1 MSRSHFARFAVIA
14 LIFIGIQ
21 SCVAMIGWT
30 ALKAINATRSYAT
43 GESLYSKGQK
53 SAVLSLFKYAQS
65 GSEKDYDA
73 YLAFIRVP
81 LGDRMAR
88 EALDRDDPDFAAGAA
103 GLRQSRTNQDD
114 IPAVLQVFGLLRRW
128 GPFAQAVKDWR
139 EGDRLIAQLILAA
152 DRFHS
157 LQQTGVAKPLD
168 RRQFLASLD
177 ALNTQLDTLEY
188 RFSEDLG
195 DAARSA
201 MRLVSSGL
209 AVTISALWIAGLW
222 LAWRTYLQGVQ
233 REVQLRESDRR
244 FRDFAETASDWFW
257 QMDAECKLTYL
268 SERFAEALSMRPEE
282 LSGKTFAEIGL
293 ELLDLEAKIEFAAVA
308 ERVPFRGVNLRY
320 ASEPGAEQ
328 YWMISGVPV
337 FSEDGSFIGYRG
349 TGRNVTEEMHAKHA
363 LEEAN
368 AQSELA
374 SRAKTEFLA
383 TMSHE
388 LRTPLNAIIGFS
400 EVIKDRLFGA
410 AAMDRYADYA
420 ADIFASAQH
429 LLAIINDILDM
440 SKIEAGQM
448 DLHEENI
455 AVPAVI
461 DSVVRLLRQKIDA
474 AQISLTIETG
484 NPPLIRADQRKLKQV
499 LMNLLSNAVKFTPP
513 GGEVVVSSFLN
524 PNGDLSIEVRDTGIG
539 MAPEEIPKALAAF
552 GQVDSTLA
560 RKHEGTGLGLP
571 LVKALVEIHGG
582 HFVLTSEPGRGTSAV
597 VVLPKARVLRLAA

>member
-1 MSRSHFARFAVIA
+1 MSRSHFARFALIA

-21 SCVAMIGWT
+21 SSVAMIGWA

-65 GSEKDYDA
+65 GSAKDYDA
-73 YLAFIRVP
+73 YRVSISVP

-88 EALDRDDPDFAAGAA
+88 EALDRDDPDLAAGAA
-103 GLRQSRTNQDD
+103 GLRQSRTNEDD
-114 IPAVLQVFGLLRRW
+114 IPSVLQVFSLLRRW
-128 GPFAQAVKDWR
+128 GPFARAIQDWE
-139 EGDRLIAQLILAA
+139 EGDRLIAQLIMEA
-152 DRFHS
+152 DRFHGM
-157 LQQTGVAKPLD
+157 QQSGAVTPRARRRFLATLD
-168 RRQFLASLD
+168 R
-177 ALNTQLDTLEY
+177 LNTQLDTLEY

-209 AVTISALWIAGLW
+209 ALTISALWIVGLW
-222 LAWRTYLQGVQ
+222 LAWRTYFKGVQ

-257 QMDAECKLTYL
+257 QMDAENKLTYL
-268 SERFAEALSMRPEE
+268 SERFAEALDMRPEH
-282 LSGKTFAEIGL
+282 LFGKTFAEIGL
-293 ELLDLEAKIEFAAVA
+293 ELFGLDAKIEFTAVS
-308 ERVPFRGVNLRY
+308 EQVPFRSVSLRY
-320 ASEPGAEQ
+320 ASPPGQEQ

-337 FSEDGSFIGYRG
+337 FSDEGSFIGYRG
-349 TGRNVTEEMHAKHA
+349 TGRNVTKEMHAKHA
-363 LEEAN
+363 LEDAK

-400 EVIKDRLFGA
+400 EIIKDRLFGTA
-410 AAMDRYADYA
+410 IDRYSDYA

-455 AVPAVI
+455 AVFDMI
-461 DSVVRLLRQKIDA
+461 EGVVRLMRQKIDA
-474 AQISLTIETG
+474 AQIALTVEAG
-484 NPPLIRADQRKLKQV
+484 DLPLIRADQRKLKQV

-513 GGEVVVSSFLN
+513 GGEVAILSSLD
-524 PNGDLSIEVRDTGIG
+524 PNGDLNIEIRDTGIG

-582 HFVLTSEPGRGTSAV
+582 HFGLTSEPGRGTSAM

>member
-1 MSRSHFARFAVIA
+1 MTRSHFARFAVIA

-21 SCVAMIGWT
+21 SCAALIGWA

-88 EALDRDDPDFAAGAA
+88 EALDSDHPDIEAGAA
-103 GLRQSRTNQDD
+103 GLRQSRTNEED
-114 IPAVLQVFGLLRRW
+114 IPSVLRVFSLLRRW
-128 GPFAQAVKDWR
+128 GPFAQAVADWR
-139 EGDRLIAQLILAA
+139 EGDRLIAQLIQAA
-152 DRFHS
+152 DRFHT
-157 LQQTGVAKPLD
+157 LQRAKTVTPLE
-168 RRQFLASLD
+168 RRQFLATLD
-177 ALNTQLDTLEY
+177 SLNTELDTLEY

-209 AVTISALWIAGLW
+209 AICISALWIAGLW
-222 LAWRTYLQGVQ
+222 LAWRTYWKGVQ

-257 QMDAECKLTYL
+257 QMDAENKLTYL
-268 SERFAEALSMRPEE
+268 SERFAEGLNMRPED
-282 LSGKTFAEIGL
+282 LRGKTFADIGL
-293 ELLDLEAKIEFAAVA
+293 ELFGLNAKIEFAAIA
-308 ERVPFRGVNLRY
+308 ERVPFRSVSLRY
-320 ASEPGAEQ
+320 ASKPGREQ

-337 FSEDGSFIGYRG
+337 FNDDGGFIGYRG
-349 TGRNVTEEMHAKHA
+349 TGSNVTKEMLAKHA
-363 LEEAN
+363 LEDAK

-400 EVIKDRLFGA
+400 EIIKDRLFGTA
-410 AAMDRYADYA
+410 IDRYAEYA

-455 AVPAVI
+455 AVSDVVE
-461 DSVVRLLRQKIDA
+461 SVVRLLSQKIDA
-474 AQISLTIETG
+474 AQISLTVETD
-484 NPPLIRADQRKLKQV
+484 NLPLIRADQRKLKQI
-499 LMNLLSNAVKFTPP
+499 LMNLVSNAVKFTPP
-513 GGEVVVSSFLN
+513 GGKVEILSSLD

-539 MAPEEIPKALAAF
+539 MAAEEIPKALAAF

-571 LVKALVEIHGG
+571 LVKSLVEIHGG
-582 HFVLTSEPGRGTSAV
+582 QFVLTSEPGRGTSAV

>member
-1 MSRSHFARFAVIA
+1 MTRSHFARFAVIA

-21 SCVAMIGWT
+21 SCAALIGWA
-30 ALKAINATRSYAT
+30 ALKAVNATRSYAT

-53 SAVLSLFKYAQS
+53 SAVFSLYKYARS
-65 GSEKDYDA
+65 GAEKDYDD

-88 EALDRDDPDFAAGAA
+88 EALDRPEPDFAAGAA
-103 GLRQSRTNQDD
+103 GLRQSRTNEDD
-114 IPAVLQVFGLLRRW
+114 IPAVLQVFTLLRHW
-128 GPFAQAVKDWR
+128 GPFAKAVEDWQQA
-139 EGDRLIAQLILAA
+139 DRLTGELILAA
-152 DRFHS
+152 DRFHT
-157 LQQTGVAKPLD
+157 LQKAGAVTVLE
-168 RRQFLASLD
+168 RRQFLAALD
-177 ALNTQLDTLEY
+177 AANTQFDSLGY
-188 RFSEDLG
+188 RFSEDIG
-195 DAARSA
+195 DAARNA

-209 AVTISALWIAGLW
+209 AICISGLWIAGLW
-222 LAWRTYLQGVQ
+222 LAWRTYWKGVQ
-233 REVQLRESDRR
+233 GDVQLRESDRR

-257 QMDAECKLTYL
+257 QMDAENKLTYL
-268 SERFAEALSMRPEE
+268 SERFAEALDMRPQD
-282 LSGKTFAEIGL
+282 LRGKTFADIGL
-293 ELLDLEAKIEFAAVA
+293 ELFGLDAKIEFAAIA
-308 ERVPFRGVNLRY
+308 ERVPFRSVSLRY
-320 ASEPGAEQ
+320 ASEPNREQ

-337 FSEDGSFIGYRG
+337 FSDDGSFIGYRG
-349 TGRNVTEEMHAKHA
+349 TGRNVTKEMLAKHA
-363 LEEAN
+363 LEDAK

-400 EVIKDRLFGA
+400 EIIKDRLFGSA
-410 AAMDRYADYA
+410 IDRYAEYA

-455 AVPAVI
+455 AVSEVVE
-461 DSVVRLLRQKIDA
+461 SVVRLLSQKIDA
-474 AQISLTIETG
+474 AQISLNVEAD
-484 NPPLIRADQRKLKQV
+484 NLPLIRADQRKLKQI
-499 LMNLLSNAVKFTPP
+499 LMNLVSNAVKFTPP
-513 GGEVVVSSFLN
+513 GGQVDILSFLQ

-539 MAPEEIPKALAAF
+539 MAPEEIPTALAAF

-571 LVKALVEIHGG
+571 LVKSLVEIHGG
-582 HFVLTSEPGRGTSAV
+582 RFVLTSEPGRGTSAV

>member
-1 MSRSHFARFAVIA
+1 MTAVERARF
-14 LIFIGIQ
+14 L
-21 SCVAMIGWT
+21 
-30 ALKAINATRSYAT
+30 AT
-43 GESLYSKGQK
+43 
-53 SAVLSLFKYAQS
+53 
-65 GSEKDYDA
+65 
-73 YLAFIRVP
+73 
-81 LGDRMAR
+81 
-88 EALDRDDPDFAAGAA
+88 LD
-103 GLRQSRTNQDD
+103 S
-114 IPAVLQVFGLLRRW
+114 
-128 GPFAQAVKDWR
+128 
-139 EGDRLIAQLILAA
+139 
-152 DRFHS
+152 
-157 LQQTGVAKPLD
+157 
-168 RRQFLASLD
+168 
-177 ALNTQLDTLEY
+177 LNTELDTLEY

-209 AVTISALWIAGLW
+209 ALCISALWIAGLW
-222 LAWRTYLQGVQ
+222 LAWRTYWKGVQ

-257 QMDAECKLTYL
+257 QMDAENKLTYL
-268 SERFAEALSMRPEE
+268 SERFAEGLNMRPED
-282 LSGKTFAEIGL
+282 LRGKTFADIGL
-293 ELLDLEAKIEFAAVA
+293 ELFGLNAKIEFAAIA
-308 ERVPFRGVNLRY
+308 ERVPFRSVSLRY
-320 ASEPGAEQ
+320 ASQSGREQ

-337 FSEDGSFIGYRG
+337 FSDEGSFIGYRG
-349 TGRNVTEEMHAKHA
+349 TGSNVTKEMLAKHA
-363 LEEAN
+363 LEDAK

-400 EVIKDRLFGA
+400 EIIKDRLFGTA
-410 AAMDRYADYA
+410 IDRYAEYA

-448 DLHEENI
+448 DLHEETI
-455 AVPAVI
+455 AVPEIVESVI
-461 DSVVRLLRQKIDA
+461 RLLSQKIDA
-474 AQISLTIETG
+474 AQISLNTETD
-484 NPPLIRADQRKLKQV
+484 NLPLIRADQRKLKQI

-513 GGEVVVSSFLN
+513 GGEVEILSSLDS
-524 PNGDLSIEVRDTGIG
+524 NGDLSIEVRDTGIG
-539 MAPEEIPKALAAF
+539 MTAEEIPKALAAF
-552 GQVDSTLA
+552 GQVDSTLS